1 MLWWWWWWRWSA
13 AETLCWAAV
22 LALALGCGHLVA
34 GTRRRRAPPP
44 KTFSLDRRWRSRV
57 WVELTGQEEEEE
69 GGGGDP
75 GDHLG
80 AEGYLLARALRTVP
94 AGSLLRCRRILLQPG
109 PSLPSALL
117 RRVAERRWPEAAE
130 QAEVVPSWW
139 ECGGGYDA
147 LVVGLRSFVPDVHN
161 WQEEADHLALHAYR
175 HLRPGG
181 ELWFAAT
188 SMVDLKLLL
197 AQLQRNG
204 YEVEVLAQELF
215 RWEDMYYDDVNY
227 VAVANQLQCYVH
239 DHKHRRLERVSVVRA
254 TLKPP
259 LRRRRATQRPAHSE
273 AHHCT
278 ES

>member
-1 MLWWWWWWRWSA
+1 MPELLWLGESLCLA
-13 AETLCWAAV
+13 A
-22 LALALGCGHLVA
+22 ALAAALCCYLGRA
-34 GTRRRRAPPP
+34 RRAPPP
-44 KTFSLDRRWRSRV
+44 TTTSRTCPLDRRWRSRA
-57 WVELTGQEEEEE
+57 WLELAGEEAPAASDGEER
-69 GGGGDP
+69 
-75 GDHLG
+75 LG
-80 AEGYLLARALRTVP
+80 AEGYLLARALRTAPVICD
-94 AGSLLRCRRILLQPG
+94 GRRRILLQPG
-109 PSLPSALL
+109 PGLPSALL

-130 QAEVVPSWW
+130 RAEVVPSWW

-204 YEVEVLAQELF
+204 YEVDVLAQELF
-215 RWEDMYYDDVNY
+215 RWEDMYYNDLNY

-239 DHKHRRLERVSVVRA
+239 DHKHRRLERVSAVRA

-259 LRRRRATQRPAHSE
+259 LRRRRTTQRPAHSE
-273 AHHCT
+273 SHHRT